1 MKFEEFRKGM
11 MPRSAMALALTLV
24 LSGCA
29 SINGVSLLP
38 QGGEPRR
45 GQAVLVYGI
54 QAQGEWTAP
63 RWGVSLDEYDIE
75 KERITGNCWRFNR
88 TTADVASVAS
98 GVQYFAFNVPAGHY
112 VFSGFNLPQV
122 KAPLAFVVPQGR
134 TVFAGTFVYTN
145 EGQVEIRRDVEVA
158 RQLIQ
163 EQLPGVSRE
172 IEIAATK
179 SLSVAPRA
187 FLCGP

>member
-1 MKFEEFRKGM
+1 M
-11 MPRSAMALALTLV
+11 SLV

-29 SINGVSLLP
+29 SVNSVRPLP
-38 QGGEPRR
+38 HGGEPRP

-54 QAQGEWTAP
+54 QAQGKWTAP
-63 RWGVSLDEYDIE
+63 RWSVSLDEYDIE
-75 KERITGNCWRFNR
+75 RQRITGNCWRFNR

-98 GVQYFAFNVPAGHY
+98 GAQYFAFDVPAGQY
-112 VFSGFNLPQV
+112 AFSGFNQPQM
-122 KAPLAFVVPQGR
+122 KTPLAFIAPEGR

-145 EGQVEIRRDVEVA
+145 QGQVEIRRDVEAA

-172 IEIAATK
+172 IETAATE